1 MDPVYNICKRILNQ
15 NLITF
20 IVLSVSFNQK
30 NPPGYYKVSE
40 ELNHEFVF
48 EWVDTVYMCKQIIG
62 KFDFQFPVGNRFIF
76 QFPVGL
82 IRARN
87 NGGSKNNVCTDW
99 GFDWSTFHLA
109 SQFDWSH
116 SIMLKMK

>member
-62 KFDFQFPVGNRFIF
+62 KFDFQFPVG
-76 QFPVGL
+76 L